1 MFDDPFSTSTGL
13 VNIQD
18 YLGELL
24 LVTPQSKISKKTKYK
39 PLGQDTVVADFVVL
53 SGPDAGTEHEQVNI
67 FNTPLVATLE
77 RRIGRER
84 PMLLARLAQT
94 DNPTNPDKPMW
105 VFQAPSDEDK
115 AVARKYLT
123 ELAERARKSDAE
135 DDPFKI

>member
-24 LVTPQSKISKKTKYK
+24 LVTPHSKISKKTKFK
-39 PLGQDTVVADFVVL
+39 PNGQDTVVADFVVL
-53 SGPDAGTEHEQVNI
+53 TGPDTGLEHEQVNI

-84 PMLLARLAQT
+84 SMLLARLAQA

-105 VFQAPSDEDK
+105 VFSAPSDEDK
-115 AVARKYLT
+115 AIARKYLT
-123 ELAERARKSDAE
+123 ELAERTKRGDTE